1 MADEGRGASR
11 HLVLF
16 QALAAAPHAYD
27 FYQALREIEC
37 AFPQRPRI
45 GEARRPQDDPVR
57 FGQSPSLAFA
67 PSTLAAFLQSE
78 NGSPPRLIQNF
89 FGLLG
94 PNGPLP
100 LHLTEFA
107 RDRLRNANDPTFVR
121 FLDVFHH
128 RLISLF
134 YRAWSRAQ
142 PTTSLDRSGRDRF
155 GLYIGAI
162 AGIAAVSM
170 RDRDAVPDEAK
181 FSFAGLLGRQVRN
194 AEGLASILKGFLR
207 VPVQIQQLV
216 AHWMELPDELRT
228 RLGDKNVCQLGETA
242 VAGMRVWDL
251 QTKFRVVIGPL
262 SLAQYER
269 FLPAGESY
277 GRLSDWVRNYT
288 GFEYKWDCRL
298 VLKGDQVPPML
309 LGYNGRL
316 GWTTWLGTRLSDA
329 DADDLVLAGA

>member
-107 RDRLRNANDPTFVR
+107 RDRLRDANDPTSVR

-170 RDRDAVPDEAK
+170 RRC
-181 FSFAGLLGRQVRN
+181 SG
-194 AEGLASILKGFLR
+194 
-207 VPVQIQQLV
+207 
-216 AHWMELPDELRT
+216 
-228 RLGDKNVCQLGETA
+228 
-242 VAGMRVWDL
+242 
-251 QTKFRVVIGPL
+251 
-262 SLAQYER
+262 
-269 FLPAGESY
+269 
-277 GRLSDWVRNYT
+277 
-288 GFEYKWDCRL
+288 
-298 VLKGDQVPPML
+298 
-309 LGYNGRL
+309 
-316 GWTTWLGTRLSDA
+316 
-329 DADDLVLAGA
+329 